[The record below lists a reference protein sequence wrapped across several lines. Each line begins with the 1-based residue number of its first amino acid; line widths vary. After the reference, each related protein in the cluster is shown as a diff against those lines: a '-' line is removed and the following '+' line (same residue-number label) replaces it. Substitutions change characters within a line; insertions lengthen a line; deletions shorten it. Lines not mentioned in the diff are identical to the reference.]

1 MTLQELNQLQYLKR
15 EIEMW
20 EQHLAS
26 DPLPGVPRSS
36 PMAQESNRLIQGNIE
51 KATQEYNR
59 LVKYVSSVSDP
70 LVLQAMVLH
79 FIDGKTWVD
88 TAAYIGVCPEYI
100 QRVIKRYLERNKHQ
114 TQRIA
119 ERVERNLQSYPTF
132 YPYPNHVGTKGTIQ
146 HNE

>member
-36 PMAQESNRLIQGNIE
+36 PMVQESNRLIQENID

-59 LVKYVSSVSDP
+59 LVKYVSSISDP

-79 FIDGKTWVD
+79 FIDGKTWVN
-88 TAAYIGVCPEYI
+88 TAAYIGVCPKYI
-100 QRVIKRYLERNKHQ
+100 QKVIKRYLERNKHQ
-114 TQRIA
+114 I
-119 ERVERNLQSYPTF
+119 N
-132 YPYPNHVGTKGTIQ
+132 TKPQKQAKQKPGKIQ
-146 HNE
+146 Q